1 MYRMTTTPPS
11 RRVALAFPSRFAHL
25 PAIVQGITNYARAH
39 GRWLLTTG
47 AEFFGLPVQQLIQW
61 RGDGVVAVLATADDL
76 TAARRLTV
84 PIVTMFGMV
93 RTPGVPRVMVDQDEI
108 GRLAAEHLVSR
119 GFRR

>member
-25 PAIVQGITNYARAH
+25 PAIVQGITNFARAH

-47 AEFFGLPVQQLIQW
+47 AELFGLPVRELLQW
-61 RGDGVVAVLATADDL
+61 NGDGVIAVLGTTKDVV
-76 TAARRLTV
+76 AARRLRV

-93 RTPGVPRVMVDQDEI
+93 QSPGVPRVMID
-108 GRLAAEHLVSR
+108 
-119 GFRR
+119 